1 MEPDL
6 VVGIDVGMSGT
17 GVAYRENGKGEVCTI
32 NWDPAQ
38 SAANPIEKVS
48 TRLSYDA
55 RGPSPKLVG
64 WGLEVPNKLA
74 DGDDAIQ
81 IEEFF
86 KINLGKKD
94 ADQAHVSRLYKD
106 FLTSLYKALRA
117 YFTLKMPKM
126 QWNAAVIQFVLSA
139 PATWSTEVV
148 DCFKAIVSDAG
159 FGEHDG
165 HSVSVGMTEPQAT
178 AAFQMCHKSPSSHLQ
193 TGQRVLVVDV
203 GAGTGDFSLLK
214 IKDGLRG
221 EACATELQPR
231 DGSANIDRGFQAV
244 MLPKLKLIE
253 HLLSRGADEV
263 AWEMRCSKPFQDQKH
278 QFSPHINRMACK
290 IPIPHLKD
298 PRTRSY
304 DWIEEGAAL
313 VSSDKMQ
320 GLFDTQ
326 DCVLLSGGLGSSSY
340 VQQKV
345 AEFCTSGQH
354 PFLNKAKMVV
364 SLKPR
369 LSVCMGLVY
378 HARRN
383 PAIFPGH
390 LCRASFGVACRIP
403 SRHPLKA
410 DSRWDG
416 IRKLAKQE
424 GRPETKDEFDRR
436 WLDCIDWFIKKGE
449 RVPDS
454 GVFTY
459 HHSSV
464 FHPGIPPSQRIREV
478 KILTSFEDEPSPFD
492 DQGETRTHVS
502 MRVDLSRVGSGDVQ
516 NKNQEWYKKVI
527 GKKEYVKVD
536 YLIQAEVGLAEAS
549 FQCFDTKRTMKLSE
563 MIRVDVKDLLPLSTG
578 WVFEL
583 EDDS

>member
-221 EACATELQPR
+221 EACATELQPVTGKQR

-313 VSSDKMQ
+313 VSS
-320 GLFDTQ
+320 
-326 DCVLLSGGLGSSSY
+326 
-340 VQQKV
+340 
-345 AEFCTSGQH
+345 
-354 PFLNKAKMVV
+354 
-364 SLKPR
+364 
-369 LSVCMGLVY
+369 
-378 HARRN
+378 
-383 PAIFPGH
+383 
-390 LCRASFGVACRIP
+390 IP

-436 WLDCIDWFIKKGE
+436 WLDCIDWFIKKVTSI
-449 RVPDS
+449 VPDS